1 MSIRRVSASLLRR
14 NAVGFLLRPSAALCD
29 PRYRTFASGS
39 SSNKGALYFF
49 NYSSYS
55 LCLLPITIYLNTA
68 AIDLIYPII
77 VGYHMQHG
85 MEHIA
90 EDYFKNLKF
99 LVYGFS
105 AVTFIGLGN
114 LCINGKG
121 ISPVLNSWFLGNP
134 LEKKA

>member
-1 MSIRRVSASLLRR
+1 MSIRRVCASLLRR
-14 NAVGFLLRPSAALCD
+14 NSVGSFARPSAALCD
-29 PRYRTFASGS
+29 QKYRTFASGS

-68 AIDLIYPII
+68 AIDLIYPLII
-77 VGYHMQHG
+77 GYHMNHG

-90 EDYFKNLKF
+90 EDYFKKLKF

-105 AVTFIGLGN
+105 AVTIIGCGN
-114 LCINGKG
+114 LVINGKG
-121 ISPVLNSWFLGNP
+121 ISPVLNSWFTGNP
-134 LEKKA
+134 L